1 MSINACVYMSFEG
14 FQRLCECC
22 LALAEPHYESS
33 VATRP
38 RREMTMRR
46 RVVGEG
52 VSRDMDC
59 ADGETSK
66 DTAKRLVTCIN
77 AEPLYR
83 EIYVGVLE
91 FCKERRN
98 LSEVETAIQSWPQ
111 FSQAAQ
117 SPYRLVRNLVE
128 LGGLDWIELDDDGA
142 EVNAQRKVGLTPDE
156 VDDLIASF
164 AVQTTA
170 DGADAAEEMSPA
182 RRLGKLEDEHADRV
196 PVFTEILE
204 FCVQPRSFAEVASH
218 LGDSGL
224 LDVARAENG
233 QALHPSYFVDALERT
248 GALVWDGAWKT
259 RRAS

>member
-1 MSINACVYMSFEG
+1 MCASKR

-22 LALAEPHYESS
+22 LTLVEPHYEAS

-38 RREMTMRR
+38 RRGVTVRL
-46 RVVGEG
+46 RVAGEG
-52 VSRDMDC
+52 VRKDMDC
-59 ADGETSK
+59 TDGAASK
-66 DTAKRLVTCIN
+66 DTVERLVSCIN
-77 AEPLYR
+77 GEPLYR

-98 LSEVETAIQSWPQ
+98 LSEVEVAIQSWPQ

-128 LGGLDWIELDDDGA
+128 LGGLDWIELDDEGV
-142 EVNAQRKVGLTPDE
+142 EVSAQRKVGLTPDE
-156 VDDLIASF
+156 VDDLVASF

-182 RRLGKLEDEHADRV
+182 RRFGKLEDEHADRV
-196 PVFTEILE
+196 PVFNEILE
-204 FCVQPRSFAEVASH
+204 FCMQPRSFSEVALH
-218 LGDSGL
+218 LGERGL

-259 RRAS
+259 RRVS